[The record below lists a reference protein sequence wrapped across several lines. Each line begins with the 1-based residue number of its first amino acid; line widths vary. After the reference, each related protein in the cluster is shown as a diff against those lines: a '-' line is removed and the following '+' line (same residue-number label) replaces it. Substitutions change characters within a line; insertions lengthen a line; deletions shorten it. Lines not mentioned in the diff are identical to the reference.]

1 MSDKVSEPKGKAFIR
16 PTRVG
21 AAHPKHIST
30 LGTAN
35 NTGAITYFLL
45 AIMLGVFLVAQPPD
59 EQDVYWL
66 LRYGANYGPLI
77 AAGDY
82 WRLLSSQFLHHGLL
96 HLFVN
101 GYSLFMIVPLVARRL
116 GALGVFWIFLFSGA
130 AGGLASFSFHPE
142 VVSVGASG
150 ALFGLLGA
158 ILMLEW
164 NSPKG
169 SDGRRVW
176 YLSLTTLLLNVFLGA
191 FVPNLDHAAHFG
203 GLLGGLLF
211 CRVAG
216 GLVWFETLFGSWLPI
231 GVITISIA
239 CCCGWMI
246 HLEATGVRQPLR
258 EVLNRNVACSFQLPA
273 HYMIQAFGEDCVLS
287 PDGRSLI
294 IVRSLT
300 GHLSDNMLRPTVNE
314 ISTDSFNPHA
324 SLIALLRAQGLN
336 PTAGPEV
343 SQRGKQGYLKFQQ
356 AWTSSRE
363 PSSLPNQSA
372 DAIYVF
378 SNPERVVL
386 VMTRGRAF
394 NGRLEQGLAS
404 VLETLT
410 ILEPEHSFGRLR
422 GAS

>member
-1 MSDKVSEPKGKAFIR
+1 MSDNAQESTDKAFIG
-16 PTRVG
+16 PPRVG
-21 AAHPKHIST
+21 AGHPRHPGT
-30 LGTAN
+30 LGTID
-35 NTGAITYFLL
+35 NTGAVTYFLL
-45 AIMLGVFLVAQPPD
+45 AIMLVVFLVAQPPD

-66 LRYGANYGPLI
+66 LRHGANYGPLI

-116 GALGVFWIFLFSGA
+116 GALGVFGIFLFSGA
-130 AGGLASFSFHPE
+130 AGGLASFAFHPE

-164 NSPKG
+164 DSPKG

-176 YLSLTTLLLNVFLGA
+176 YLSLTTLLLNVCLGA
-191 FVPNLDHAAHFG
+191 FVPNLDYAAHFG

-231 GVITISIA
+231 GVITLSMA
-239 CCCGWMI
+239 GYCGWMI

-258 EVLNRNVACSFQLPA
+258 DVLNRNIACSFQLPA

-300 GHLSDNMLRPTVNE
+300 GNLPENMSASQRNGP
-314 ISTDSFNPHA
+314 STDFSNLHA

-336 PTAGPEV
+336 PIGGPEV

-363 PSSLPNQSA
+363 PSSLPHQSA

-378 SNPERVVL
+378 SNPERVIL
-386 VMTRGRAF
+386 VMTRGRAL
-394 NGRLEQGLAS
+394 NDRLEQGLAS
-404 VLETLT
+404 MLETLT